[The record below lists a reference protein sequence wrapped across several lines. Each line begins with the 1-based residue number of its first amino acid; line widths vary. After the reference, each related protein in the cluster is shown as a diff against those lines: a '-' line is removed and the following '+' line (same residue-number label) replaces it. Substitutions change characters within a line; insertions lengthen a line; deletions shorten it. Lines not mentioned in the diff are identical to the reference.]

1 MRIWNPSDLIKAYVP
16 LISETVPLIGHTAIR
31 NRGTIGGSVSH
42 ADPAADMPVAL
53 MALDAVMH
61 ARSGRGERAIAS
73 ADFFVSLF
81 TTVLDADEILTRI
94 EVPVVEASEG
104 WAFMEFS
111 RRHGD
116 FALASVAVR
125 LRLVAGKIEGP
136 VRIALGAAAD
146 RVIRAR
152 RAEATVEG
160 REPSS
165 ALFDASATEA
175 AAEIDPMTDIHG
187 SADYRRHL
195 VLGLVKAALAKA
207 VERASPKH

>member
-1 MRIWNPSDLIKAYVP
+1 M
-16 LISETVPLIGHTAIR
+16 
-31 NRGTIGGSVSH
+31 
-42 ADPAADMPVAL
+42 PAAGAESVRSR
-53 MALDAVMH
+53 
-61 ARSGRGERAIAS
+61 ART
-73 ADFFVSLF
+73 FVSLF
-81 TTVLDADEILTRI
+81 TTDLDADEILTRI

>member
-1 MRIWNPSDLIKAYVP
+1 MSDTEPRMVRVVPS
-16 LISETVPLIGHTAIR
+16 G
-31 NRGTIGGSVSH
+31 
-42 ADPAADMPVAL
+42 PV
-53 MALDAVMH
+53 MV
-61 ARSGRGERAIAS
+61 
-73 ADFFVSLF
+73 
-81 TTVLDADEILTRI
+81 
-94 EVPVVEASEG
+94 
-104 WAFMEFS
+104 
-111 RRHGD
+111 
-116 FALASVAVR
+116 
-125 LRLVAGKIEGP
+125 EGP

-187 SADYRRHL
+187 SAEYRRHL